1 MIQTETGT
9 SFPEQTH
16 TPEAGA
22 APKRRGRSGRAAARG
37 DLRAAWGMGS
47 GEPWGGSPDI
57 EVENDPRSVA
67 AGHDPQL
74 EKAVEVTLET
84 LEKNPVVIPNHPPYP
99 NYQK

>member
-1 MIQTETGT
+1 
-9 SFPEQTH
+9 
-16 TPEAGA
+16 
-22 APKRRGRSGRAAARG
+22 
-37 DLRAAWGMGS
+37 
-47 GEPWGGSPDI
+47 
-57 EVENDPRSVA
+57 VA